1 MSKFTRAT
9 ITLFISD
16 FIHEL
21 YSTIVS
27 SKVSTVQSSLF
38 YLIAF
43 IIFAMRGALTSDR
56 RYTSW
61 SKTLFILSLTCIPII
76 INRPFFVTK
85 IQGLFITNL

>member
-1 MSKFTRAT
+1 MSKFTRAI

-56 RYTSW
+56 R
-61 SKTLFILSLTCIPII
+61 IIP
-76 INRPFFVTK
+76 PLGAKLYLYFLYPVC
-85 IQGLFITNL
+85 Q

>member
-1 MSKFTRAT
+1 MSKFTRAI

-27 SKVSTVQSSLF
+27 NKVYTVQSSL
-38 YLIAF
+38 YLIEF

-56 RYTSW
+56 R
-61 SKTLFILSLTCIPII
+61 IIP
-76 INRPFFVTK
+76 PLGAKLYLYFLYPVC
-85 IQGLFITNL
+85 Q